1 MFRRRTRIARYPV
14 LPSMRRTQR
23 CVPGSKASRH
33 LKRQG
38 ICGHRKLKLGR
49 LWRPMPCL
57 SCFHFCRAFKESIVL
72 SPHTW
77 LRQHRLEQAMNLLC
91 DTGLSVVSVSQRRSA
106 MPPKP
111 CWRIQKRR
119 RRFQKSQ
126 ASRSRVKRTPLANAT
141 GDPATARTGDLRPTD
156 DVATGSDTRKTQELI
171 TAAIAVVER
180 MTTAA
185 TADPQGSSA
194 ARSND
199 ADPRIAILMAR
210 PEIKSLSDL
219 TGKKIAIDDK
229 QSSSSTKVRTAIAS
243 VAGVQVSE
251 GQTWTRICT

>member
-156 DVATGSDTRKTQELI
+156 DVVLRVIRVHHGKNLSCRSDVLGIDGAMGAWDHR
-171 TAAIAVVER
+171 AHDAGGAIC
-180 MTTAA
+180 
-185 TADPQGSSA
+185 SS
-194 ARSND
+194 
-199 ADPRIAILMAR
+199 
-210 PEIKSLSDL
+210 
-219 TGKKIAIDDK
+219 
-229 QSSSSTKVRTAIAS
+229 
-243 VAGVQVSE
+243 
-251 GQTWTRICT
+251 RICQRLGYFRRR